1 MTLNTYLQQNNIEK
15 DITVLMLN
23 KGGDGIDCHYLTTKN
38 NDPFLKREVMEVIE
52 EDDAFEI
59 WVM

>member
-1 MTLNTYLQQNNIEK
+1 MILETYLQQNSIEK

-23 KGGDGIDCHYLTTKN
+23 KGGDGIDCHYLITNKTY
-38 NDPFLKREVMEVIE
+38 PFSKREVMEVIE

>member
-1 MTLNTYLQQNNIEK
+1 MILSNYLQQNSIEK

-23 KGGDGIDCHYLTTKN
+23 KGGDGIDCHYLTTNKTN
-38 NDPFLKREVMEVIE
+38 PFSKREVMEVIE